1 MNLGDFWG
9 YISTNITISQSAANS
24 CILGVMQH
32 TEEWEDHHKMYDHLF
47 PYIFWLVDFLTLWDG
62 ILTPLACHNT
72 LQCELLS
79 FVTLLLAEYV
89 IASLLQSIAIFMQ

>member
-32 TEEWEDHHKMYDHLF
+32 TEE
-47 PYIFWLVDFLTLWDG
+47 
-62 ILTPLACHNT
+62 
-72 LQCELLS
+72 
-79 FVTLLLAEYV
+79 
-89 IASLLQSIAIFMQ
+89 